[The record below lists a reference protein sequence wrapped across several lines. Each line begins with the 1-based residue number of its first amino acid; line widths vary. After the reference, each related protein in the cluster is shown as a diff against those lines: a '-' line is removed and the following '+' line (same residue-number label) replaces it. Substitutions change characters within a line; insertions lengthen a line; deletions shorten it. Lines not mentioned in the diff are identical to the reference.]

1 MSSCD
6 RHIVCGTGS
15 KGSPRHNQ
23 GSTRSRSS
31 QVYFLHFSFYAHN
44 CRVRCLNGLTV
55 SLLFFSGLVITDDL
69 LFPLHSSTNI
79 AATSYHISDKMTS
92 PWPSPRLAGED
103 AYYLHDIL
111 LTCGMK
117 NNSACGKIVTIHD
130 VPNTISLKDLQKK
143 IQDKVPNCSIR
154 AGLFWLP
161 KRGKQGRALENERDF
176 SKAKDE
182 YTNANGEVK
191 DLHLAVCM
199 FDMPGNQI
207 NK

>member
-1 MSSCD
+1 
-6 RHIVCGTGS
+6 
-15 KGSPRHNQ
+15 
-23 GSTRSRSS
+23 
-31 QVYFLHFSFYAHN
+31 
-44 CRVRCLNGLTV
+44 
-55 SLLFFSGLVITDDL
+55 
-69 LFPLHSSTNI
+69 
-79 AATSYHISDKMTS
+79 
-92 PWPSPRLAGED
+92 
-103 AYYLHDIL
+103 
-111 LTCGMK
+111 MK

-143 IQDKVPNCSIR
+143 IRDKAPNCSIR

-161 KRGKQGRALENERDF
+161 KRGKQGRALETERDF

-207 NK
+207 NQNKRATKLKASLPATQLQGINTEIKLDSDDDEDERYQRYVEQFEKDTKPGNKKKQDNSEWNDTHGSYSSPRKKGNTSPFRSTTSHTVDRSYC